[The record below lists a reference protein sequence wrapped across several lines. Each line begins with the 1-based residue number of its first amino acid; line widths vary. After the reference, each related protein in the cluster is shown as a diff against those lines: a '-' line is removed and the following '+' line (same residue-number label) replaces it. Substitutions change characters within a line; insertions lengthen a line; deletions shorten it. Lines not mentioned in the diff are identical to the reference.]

1 MTTKSKSVKKK
12 RASAKKNIQEEIE
25 VEPELFW
32 LNKKNLK
39 TDVCTL
45 YRQEHISPKTLID
58 KLYRLKKVESTQLSI
73 DYSSGNDREPSDN
86 DKEQS
91 KKSEYYQHQDNWVN
105 RFIQG
110 DSLLVMT
117 SLLEREGMAGSVQMI
132 YFDPPYGID
141 FKGKWH
147 KQTNA
152 CSIGAHDDNFS
163 DEPDKVKAYRDTWK
177 FGLNSYLSF
186 LRDRL
191 IKARELLAESGAC
204 FVQISDENVHL
215 VRCVMDEVFGRKN
228 YVANIIFKTCSN
240 TRHKRLSIVNDYIIF
255 YAKNIKRLKYHKLY
269 TEKKLDFKRF
279 NLVELDNGEIVNVN
293 QLAQVDKSLRPF
305 CSEKLQSSSGA
316 GNTVYPFEYKGKI
329 YKPSPHRGWR
339 CAVQHLK
346 KLEQE
351 NRLLVYRNTLRYKYY
366 YDDFPAAEINNLWD
380 EQLSE
385 INKTYVVQTSVTV
398 IQRCLLMTTDP
409 GDLVLD
415 PTGGS
420 GTTAYV
426 AEQWGRRWITIDT
439 AGIAFNIAKK
449 RLITAV
455 FPYYKLYDEK
465 GHDIR
470 QGFIYK
476 TVPHTTMRTVIYDE
490 EPMKEILYDKA
501 KEDKKRCRITGPFTV
516 ETLHSNK
523 PLALKEA
530 NESKALN
537 DFKQELFDN
546 LKSAG
551 IKNGRKNEQAVFI
564 RLACLSHRVLHAVG
578 FYNASDG
585 EKKAYFHIGPQFGT
599 VSKQAAN
606 AAVKECRRR
615 GDANWLI
622 ILGFSFESNLNETV
636 NASLDH
642 FDVTFV
648 RMNEDLLQ
656 PSSLLKEDNKAAPFV
671 IIGEPDI
678 QRHSNL
684 VEICGITI
692 YNPMKNRF
700 ESRKIDDIIIYW
712 MLDDNYDG
720 SHFIA
725 KQVFCCGDD
734 NDKKEFQQWRKRLGT
749 LQALRK
755 RTQAPLNIEI
765 DEEAFN
771 RAYGYISH
779 PIAIK
784 QAGQKIA
791 VRVFGYFGEEH
802 MKILEAF

>member
-1 MTTKSKSVKKK
+1 MTTKSKSFKNK
-12 RASAKKNIQEEIE
+12 RASSKKNIQEE

-45 YRQEHISPKTLID
+45 YRQEHISPKVLLD
-58 KLYRLKKVESTQLSI
+58 KFYRLKKVELSQLSI
-73 DYSSGNDREPSDN
+73 NYSSGNDGEPSDN

-91 KKSEYYQHQDNWVN
+91 KKSEYYQHQDNWAN

-110 DSLLVMT
+110 DNLLVMT

-147 KQTNA
+147 KQTHA
-152 CSIGAHDDNFS
+152 SPISTQDDHFS
-163 DEPDKVKAYRDTWK
+163 DEPDKIKAYRDTWK
-177 FGLNSYLSF
+177 FGINSYLSY

-215 VRCVMDEVFGRKN
+215 VRCVMDEVFGGKN

-255 YAKNIKRLKYHKLY
+255 YAKNIKTLKYHKLY
-269 TEKKLDFKRF
+269 TEKKRDFKRF
-279 NLVELDNGEIVNVN
+279 NLVELDNGKIVNVN
-293 QLAQVDKSLRPF
+293 QLDRVDESLRLF

-316 GNTVYPFEYKGKI
+316 GNTIYPFEYKGKM

-366 YDDFPAAEINNLWD
+366 YDDFPATEINNLWD

-398 IQRCLLMTTDP
+398 LQRCLLMTTDP

-455 FPYYKLYDEK
+455 FPYYQLYDEK

-476 TVPHTTMRTVIYDE
+476 TVPHSTMKTVIYDE
-490 EPMKEILYDKA
+490 EPTNEILYDKA
-501 KEDKKRCRITGPFTV
+501 EENKNRLRTTGPFTV
-516 ETLHSNK
+516 ETLHSNE
-523 PLALKEA
+523 PLAIKKT
-530 NESKALN
+530 NESEAFN
-537 DFKQELFDN
+537 DFKQEIFEN
-546 LKSAG
+546 MKSAG
-551 IKNGRKNEQAVFI
+551 VKNGRKHEQAVFI
-564 RLACLSHRVLHAVG
+564 RLACLSHSILHAVG

-599 VSKQAAN
+599 VTKQAAN
-606 AAVKECRRR
+606 AAVKACRRQS
-615 GDANWLI
+615 DANWLI

-636 NASLDH
+636 DTSLDH

-648 RMNEDLLQ
+648 RMHDDLLQ
-656 PSSLLKEDNKAAPFV
+656 PDSLLKEDKQAASF
-671 IIGEPDI
+671 IIISEPDI
-678 QRHSNL
+678 QLHSKTAL

-692 YNPMKNRF
+692 YNPIKNRF
-700 ESRKIDDIIIYW
+700 ESRKIDDIITYW

-725 KQVFCCGDD
+725 KQFFYCGDD
-734 NDKKEFQQWRKRLGT
+734 NKKGFNQWRKRLST

-771 RAYGYISH
+771 RAYGYLSH

-784 QAGQKIA
+784 QARQKIA
-791 VRVFGYFGEEH
+791 VRVFGHFGEEN
-802 MKILEAF
+802 MKILEVV

>member
-1 MTTKSKSVKKK
+1 MTTKSFKNK
-12 RASAKKNIQEEIE
+12 RVSAKKNTQEE

-45 YRQEHISPKTLID
+45 YRQEHISPKVLLD
-58 KLYRLKKVESTQLSI
+58 KFYRLKEVELAQLSI
-73 DYSSGNDREPSDN
+73 DYSSGN

-91 KKSEYYQHQDNWVN
+91 KKSEYYQHQDNWAN

-110 DSLLVMT
+110 DNLLVMT

-147 KQTNA
+147 TNTFPI
-152 CSIGAHDDNFS
+152 SAHDDNLS
-163 DEPDKVKAYRDTWK
+163 DEPDKIKAYRDTWK
-177 FGLNSYLSF
+177 FGINSYLSY
-186 LRDRL
+186 LRERL
-191 IKARELLAESGAC
+191 IKARELLTESGAC

-269 TEKKLDFKRF
+269 TEKKRDLKRF
-279 NLVELDNGEIVNVN
+279 NLVELDNGKIVNVN
-293 QLAQVDKSLRPF
+293 QLDRVDKSLRPF

-346 KLEQE
+346 KLDQE

-385 INKTYVVQTSVTV
+385 KNKTYVVQTSVTV
-398 IQRCLLMTTDP
+398 VQRCLLMTTDP

-455 FPYYKLYDEK
+455 FPYYELYDEK
-465 GHDIR
+465 EHDIR
-470 QGFIYK
+470 QGFIYQ
-476 TVPHTTMRTVIYDE
+476 TVPHSTMRTVIYDE
-490 EPMKEILYDKA
+490 EPMNEILYDKA
-501 KEDKKRCRITGPFTV
+501 KEDKNRCRITGPFTV
-516 ETLHSNK
+516 ETLHSNE
-523 PLALKEA
+523 PLTIKKAKESEA
-530 NESKALN
+530 FN
-537 DFKQELFDN
+537 DFKQEIFDN

-551 IKNGRKNEQAVFI
+551 VKNGRKNEQAVFI
-564 RLACLSHRVLHAVG
+564 RLACLSHSVLHTVG

-636 NASLDH
+636 DTSLDH

-648 RMNEDLLQ
+648 RIHDDLLQ
-656 PSSLLKEDNKAAPFV
+656 PGLLLKEDNKAAPFV

-678 QRHSNL
+678 QVHSKTAL
-684 VEICGITI
+684 VEFCGIKI
-692 YNPMKNRF
+692 YNPIKNRL
-700 ESRKIDDIIIYW
+700 ESREICDIITYW

-725 KQVFCCGDD
+725 KQIFCCGD
-734 NDKKEFQQWRKRLGT
+734 NKKEFHQWLKRLST
-749 LQALRK
+749 LQALRE
-755 RTQAPLNIEI
+755 RTQEPLNIEI
-765 DEEAFN
+765 DKDAFD

-779 PIAIK
+779 PITIK

-791 VRVFGYFGEEH
+791 VRMFGQFGEEK
-802 MKILEAF
+802 MKVLEVF

>member
-1 MTTKSKSVKKK
+1 MTTKSFTNK
-12 RASAKKNIQEEIE
+12 RASSKKNIPQE

-32 LNKKNLK
+32 LNKKTLE

-45 YRQEHISPKTLID
+45 YKKEHISPKVLIE
-58 KLYRLKKVESTQLSI
+58 KLYRLKEAEFAQLAI
-73 DYSSGNDREPSDN
+73 NYSSGNDGGPSKN
-86 DKEQS
+86 LP
-91 KKSEYYQHQDNWVN
+91 EYYQHQENWAN

-152 CSIGAHDDNFS
+152 CSISAHDDNLS

-177 FGLNSYLSF
+177 FGISSYLSF
-186 LRDRL
+186 LRERL

-255 YAKNIKRLKYHKLY
+255 YAKNIKKLKYHKLY
-269 TEKKLDFKRF
+269 TEKKRDLKRF
-279 NLVELDNGEIVNVN
+279 NLVELDDGTIVNVN
-293 QLAQVDKSLRPF
+293 QLDRVDESLRPF

-339 CAVQHLK
+339 CAVEHLK
-346 KLEQE
+346 KLAQE
-351 NRLLVYRNTLRYKYY
+351 NRLLVYCNTLRYKYY
-366 YDDFPAAEINNLWD
+366 YDDFRVAEINNLWD

-385 INKTYVVQTSVTV
+385 KNKTYVVQTSVTV
-398 IQRCLLMTTDP
+398 LQRCLLMTTDP
-409 GDLVLD
+409 GDIVLD

-455 FPYYKLYDEK
+455 FPYYELYDEK
-465 GHDIR
+465 GPDIR

-476 TVPHTTMRTVIYDE
+476 TEPHTTMRTVIYDE

-501 KEDKKRCRITGPFTV
+501 KEDKNRFRITGPFTV
-516 ETLHSNK
+516 ETLHSHE
-523 PLALKEA
+523 PLATKEA
-530 NESKALN
+530 NESEALN
-537 DFKQELFDN
+537 DFKQEIFDN

-551 IKNGRKNEQAVFI
+551 IKNGIKNEQAVFI
-564 RLACLSHRVLHAVG
+564 RLASLSHSVLHVVG

-599 VSKQAAN
+599 VTKQAAN
-606 AAVKECRRR
+606 AAVKECRRQS
-615 GDANWLI
+615 DANWLI

-636 NASLDH
+636 DTSLDH

-678 QRHSNL
+678 QRRSNF
-684 VEICGITI
+684 VEICGIKI
-692 YNPMKNRF
+692 YNPIKNRF
-700 ESRKIDDIIIYW
+700 ESREIFDIITYW

-725 KQVFCCGDD
+725 KQIFCCDG
-734 NDKKEFQQWRKRLGT
+734 NKKEFHQWRKILST
-749 LQALRK
+749 LQTLCK

-765 DEEAFN
+765 DEDAFD
-771 RAYGYISH
+771 RAYGSISH
-779 PIAIK
+779 PITIK

-791 VRVFGYFGEEH
+791 VRMFGQFGEEN
-802 MKILEAF
+802 MRILEVF